1 VRTEKRKENPRLGAK
16 VKLLRRREGLTQQQL
31 ADRLSVSPAYLNL
44 IENNRRPLPAHLLI
58 QLAQTFK
65 LDLATFSGDDEG
77 QLGNDLLEV
86 FGDPLFDGA
95 ELTTGDARELVASQ
109 PSLARAVIALYRAYQ
124 SARGGSGGG
133 ALPEQS
139 FATEVPSEEVS
150 DLLQRHMNYFP
161 ELEELAESVRKEGRI
176 ADDDLTRGLVRYL
189 EDKHGITVEIVRAGP
204 RAALGAEGGQRV
216 LRSFDVA
223 QKHLSVSEL
232 LPPRSRNF
240 QLAVQ
245 ICLLVGRDFI
255 DRIMRDAVLTTD
267 EARSLARVALANY
280 FAGAMLMP
288 YDPFLEA
295 AEKLRYDIELLG
307 HRFRTSFE
315 QVCHRVTTLRR
326 PGNLG
331 VPFHL
336 IRVDIAGNISKR
348 FSASGIR
355 FARFAGACPRWN
367 VFTAFLTP
375 GMIKTQVSEMPDGT
389 RYFCISSTIRK
400 QSVGYGSQHSPLALG
415 LGCQIEHAKKLV
427 YADGVDLDHA
437 TPVGVTCRMCERN
450 DCAERAFPA
459 VHAPLHVDENVRGVS
474 FYANPLRI
482 V

>member
-1 VRTEKRKENPRLGAK
+1 MAARPEKRKESPRLGAK
-16 VKLLRRREGLTQQQL
+16 VKQLRRREGLTQQQL
-31 ADRLSVSPAYLNL
+31 SDRLGVSPAYLNL

-58 QLAQTFK
+58 QLAQAFK

-77 QLGNDLLEV
+77 QLGSDLLEV
-86 FGDPLFDGA
+86 FGDPLFDVA
-95 ELTTGDARELVASQ
+95 ELTTADTRELAAAQ
-109 PSLARAVIALYRAYQ
+109 PALARAVIALYRAYQ
-124 SARGGSGGG
+124 GARGSSGGG
-133 ALPEQS
+133 ALPVEGIG
-139 FATEVPSEEVS
+139 TEVPSEEVS

-161 ELEELAESVRKEGRI
+161 DLEELAESVRKEGRI

-189 EDKHGITVEIVRAGP
+189 EDRHGVTVEVV
-204 RAALGAEGGQRV
+204 RAALGQRV
-216 LRSFDVA
+216 LRSFDPRH
-223 QKHLSVSEL
+223 KHLALSEL

-245 ICLLVGRDFI
+245 ICLLVGKDFI
-255 DRIMRDAVLTTD
+255 ERIVKDSILTSD
-267 EARSLARVALANY
+267 EARSLMRVALANY

-288 YDPFLEA
+288 YEPFLEA

-315 QVCHRVTTLRR
+315 QVCHRVTTLRK

-348 FSASGIR
+348 FSGSGIR

-375 GMIKTQVSEMPDGT
+375 GMIKTQVSEMPDGS
-389 RYFCISSTIRK
+389 RYFCISSTVK
-400 QSVGYGSQHSPLALG
+400 KSSVGYGQQHSPLALG
-415 LGCQIEHAKKLV
+415 LGCSIEHAKKLV
-427 YADGVDLDHA
+427 YADGVALDHA
-437 TPVGVTCRMCERN
+437 MQVGVTCRMCERI
-450 DCAERAFPA
+450 DCTERAFPA
-459 VHAPLHVDENVRGVS
+459 VHAPLHVDENVRGIS
-474 FYANPLRI
+474 FYANPLR
-482 V
+482 VVD